1 VSSATLIEK
10 CCLIA
15 CPVAG
20 NPTHYMI
27 EQAFAQQGLDWRF
40 MTFEVPSA
48 RFGDAM
54 RGIRALGFRG
64 VKIAEPHQ
72 GAVLEFLDDL
82 SDEARICGSANCVT
96 CQDDRLK
103 GNNTEGAAL
112 VKLLREQVDPTGK
125 QAVVLGTGRLARV
138 LAVALAGV
146 GVTAITVACR
156 SAGSGQ
162 RLVDLIQSNTSATAS
177 LHLLQDNPLKVTP
190 DISILVNA
198 TSLGMTNPNTALP
211 LTVAALHSKLVV
223 AEVAYHSQRTW
234 LTREAFNQGCRV
246 IDGMQ
251 LYTEQTALAMQTWT
265 GTEPDRVA
273 MREAAEE
280 YLGI

>member
-1 VSSATLIEK
+1 MSSATLIEK

-20 NPTHYMI
+20 NPTHYMV
-27 EQAFAQQGLDWRF
+27 EQAFAQQDLDWRF
-40 MTFEVPSA
+40 MTFEVPEG

-72 GAVLEFLDDL
+72 EAVLEFLDDM
-82 SDEARICGSANCVT
+82 SDEAKLCRSVNCVT
-96 CQDDRLK
+96 CQGDRLA
-103 GNNTEGAAL
+103 GDNTEGAAL
-112 VKLLREQVDPTGK
+112 VKLVRDWVDPTGK
-125 QAVVLGTGRLARV
+125 QAVVLGAGRLARV
-138 LAVALAGV
+138 LASALAAT
-146 GVTAITVACR
+146 GVTSITVACR
-156 SAGSGQ
+156 SPGSGG
-162 RLVDLIQSNTSATAS
+162 RLVDLIQSGTSASAS
-177 LHLLQDNPLKVTP
+177 LSILGDTPLSISP
-190 DISILVNA
+190 DVSILVNA
-198 TSLGMTNPNTALP
+198 TSLGMDSPNTALP
-211 LTVAALHSKLVV
+211 LNVASLHSKLVV

-246 IDGMQ
+246 IDGVQ
-251 LYTEQTALAMQTWT
+251 LYVEQTALAMRAWT